1 MKKRGKPL
9 RSIIQISLLSLTL
22 SGCLLTQPQKTVK
35 QVPVSIAVK
44 ESAEFYVDSYQH
56 NPDETV
62 IQVGRY
68 SSAKATAT
76 HYQKDLLSVVI
87 QTIIPAHVDTVEG
100 AMTFLLMR
108 SGYELA
114 EPKRQ
119 GDYVPQL
126 LSKKLPYA
134 HRKIGPITLKDALL
148 LIVGNAYWMKVDPV
162 HRLIAFEIV
171 QEFQ

>member
-1 MKKRGKPL
+1 L
-9 RSIIQISLLSLTL
+9 RTIIQISLLSLTL
-22 SGCLLTQPQKTVK
+22 TGCFNKQPVETVRP
-35 QVPVSIAVK
+35 VPVPVAVS
-44 ESAEFYVDSYQH
+44 ESAEFYVDAYKH
-56 NPDETV
+56 NPDETE

-68 SSAKATAT
+68 ASAKAAAT

-87 QTIIPAHVDTVEG
+87 QTTIPAHVDTVGE

-119 GDYVPQL
+119 GEYVPQL

-134 HRKIGPITLKDALL
+134 HRKLGPITLKDALL
-148 LIVGNAYWMKVDPV
+148 LIVGDAYWMKVDPV
-162 HRLIAFEIV
+162 HRLIAFETV
-171 QEFQ
+171 KEFQ